1 MAACR
6 ARALSARPKVSSEAA
21 SLGGAQFAHFS
32 HRCPIRGPLAAGAK
46 GGAMV
51 LERRCFMTRS
61 LSTWTPRFPRSL
73 SNLESEFGSML
84 ERMFGPEMESWSELK
99 AWSPRANVAET
110 DKEIEFTV
118 ELPGVKPEDV
128 HVELHDGELWISG
141 EMKNETEEKGKT
153 FHKVERRYGEFRR
166 VIPLPASAD

>member
-1 MAACR
+1 
-6 ARALSARPKVSSEAA
+6 
-21 SLGGAQFAHFS
+21 
-32 HRCPIRGPLAAGAK
+32 
-46 GGAMV
+46 
-51 LERRCFMTRS
+51 MTRA

-73 SNLESEFGSML
+73 ANLESEFGNML

-141 EMKNETEEKGKT
+141 EMKDETEEKGKT

-166 VIPLPASAD
+166 VIPLPASADKDKVDAQLTNGVLKVSIPKSEETRPKAIKVKGGAGKSA